1 MMHFWSKFGKPHFI
15 WFWLIAR
22 TNSQAQNGVNLDFQ
36 AQFDLED
43 HCQSPHKT
51 IGISIKVFYIS
62 DPNLVILAWTV
73 DELSHGQA
81 HDWRTHR
88 HTHIHTHTQAT
99 TIPEGQNWPRVKMTG
114 FCLHGITMLQSADP
128 PQITTVKWRISRGGG
143 LLSQFS
149 LFHCFPSFSDLS
161 KDWFPIKYV
170 HIWQMLLQ
178 LSCGDTCQ
186 IWMRLKKC
194 SRYFCEL
201 KNFPYRKN
209 NEWSFSTPP
218 PQPTHPHSLFEC
230 FKLNKSL

>member
-51 IGISIKVFYIS
+51 IGILIKVFYIS

-88 HTHIHTHTQAT
+88 HIHTHTHAGNDNTRRPKLASGKNGLFCFQ
-99 TIPEGQNWPRVKMTG
+99 PRLG
-114 FCLHGITMLQSADP
+114 LFAFSASCVAFLTQLSESDIAFSLP
-128 PQITTVKWRISRGGG
+128 KKLSRFWLRFPCQHIHPSNAKSSLEPYSSVDK
-143 LLSQFS
+143 LLSRSTYVIYSRLLEIVTQNNTKHKHGYRF
-149 LFHCFPSFSDLS
+149 LS
-161 KDWFPIKYV
+161 K
-170 HIWQMLLQ
+170 
-178 LSCGDTCQ
+178 
-186 IWMRLKKC
+186 
-194 SRYFCEL
+194 
-201 KNFPYRKN
+201 
-209 NEWSFSTPP
+209 
-218 PQPTHPHSLFEC
+218 
-230 FKLNKSL
+230 

>member
-51 IGISIKVFYIS
+51 TGILIKVFYIS

-88 HTHIHTHTQAT
+88 HTHIHTHTH
-99 TIPEGQNWPRVKMTG
+99 TG
-114 FCLHGITMLQSADP
+114 NDNTRRPKLASGNKYQVLFLLSTSPLRRLCLCHGKVWIILWICKELRILFQSTKGQSA
-128 PQITTVKWRISRGGG
+128 QNSGK
-143 LLSQFS
+143 
-149 LFHCFPSFSDLS
+149 
-161 KDWFPIKYV
+161 
-170 HIWQMLLQ
+170 
-178 LSCGDTCQ
+178 
-186 IWMRLKKC
+186 
-194 SRYFCEL
+194 
-201 KNFPYRKN
+201 
-209 NEWSFSTPP
+209 
-218 PQPTHPHSLFEC
+218 
-230 FKLNKSL
+230 

>member
-51 IGISIKVFYIS
+51 IGILIKVFYIS

-73 DELSHGQA
+73 DELLHGQA

-99 TIPEGQNWPRVKMTG
+99 TIPEGQNWPRVKMSIIPDSKVTG
-114 FCLHGITMLQSADP
+114 ANMGPTGPRWAPCWPHELCYLGCWENDG
-128 PQITTVKWRISRGGG
+128 KW
-143 LLSQFS
+143 
-149 LFHCFPSFSDLS
+149 
-161 KDWFPIKYV
+161 
-170 HIWQMLLQ
+170 
-178 LSCGDTCQ
+178 
-186 IWMRLKKC
+186 
-194 SRYFCEL
+194 
-201 KNFPYRKN
+201 
-209 NEWSFSTPP
+209 
-218 PQPTHPHSLFEC
+218 
-230 FKLNKSL
+230 

>member
-51 IGISIKVFYIS
+51 IGILIKVFYIS

-73 DELSHGQA
+73 GELSHGQA

-99 TIPEGQNWPRVKMTG
+99 TITEGQNWPRVKTDLEDPRSRS
-114 FCLHGITMLQSADP
+114 CVRSKLKSQCESNILSTHIPLVLCQSALP
-128 PQITTVKWRISRGGG
+128 FLRYSIFKIW
-143 LLSQFS
+143 LEN
-149 LFHCFPSFSDLS
+149 PSEWVSD
-161 KDWFPIKYV
+161 
-170 HIWQMLLQ
+170 
-178 LSCGDTCQ
+178 
-186 IWMRLKKC
+186 
-194 SRYFCEL
+194 
-201 KNFPYRKN
+201 
-209 NEWSFSTPP
+209 
-218 PQPTHPHSLFEC
+218 
-230 FKLNKSL
+230 

>member
-51 IGISIKVFYIS
+51 IGILIKVFYIS

-88 HTHIHTHTQAT
+88 HTHIHTHTHAGNDNT
-99 TIPEGQNWPRVKMTG
+99 RRPKLASGKNCCYPSVRICFV
-114 FCLHGITMLQSADP
+114 ITDVNYP
-128 PQITTVKWRISRGGG
+128 NRGGWISCEIYV
-143 LLSQFS
+143 LTKSQ
-149 LFHCFPSFSDLS
+149 LFT
-161 KDWFPIKYV
+161 ITYN
-170 HIWQMLLQ
+170 I
-178 LSCGDTCQ
+178 
-186 IWMRLKKC
+186 
-194 SRYFCEL
+194 
-201 KNFPYRKN
+201 
-209 NEWSFSTPP
+209 
-218 PQPTHPHSLFEC
+218 
-230 FKLNKSL
+230 

>member
-51 IGISIKVFYIS
+51 IGILIKVFYIS

-88 HTHIHTHTQAT
+88 HTDTQTHAGNDNTRRPKLASGKNLKVDHYRWQVVHQFYRLAQRT
-99 TIPEGQNWPRVKMTG
+99 HAE
-114 FCLHGITMLQSADP
+114 LSA
-128 PQITTVKWRISRGGG
+128 WG
-143 LLSQFS
+143 LL
-149 LFHCFPSFSDLS
+149 HKHSFSEIRGP
-161 KDWFPIKYV
+161 F
-170 HIWQMLLQ
+170 H
-178 LSCGDTCQ
+178 
-186 IWMRLKKC
+186 
-194 SRYFCEL
+194 
-201 KNFPYRKN
+201 
-209 NEWSFSTPP
+209 
-218 PQPTHPHSLFEC
+218 
-230 FKLNKSL
+230 

>member
-51 IGISIKVFYIS
+51 IGILIKVFYIS

-88 HTHIHTHTQAT
+88 HTHIHTHTHAGNDNT
-99 TIPEGQNWPRVKMTG
+99 RRPKLASGKK
-114 FCLHGITMLQSADP
+114 L
-128 PQITTVKWRISRGGG
+128 
-143 LLSQFS
+143 
-149 LFHCFPSFSDLS
+149 
-161 KDWFPIKYV
+161 
-170 HIWQMLLQ
+170 LLQ
-178 LSCGDTCQ
+178 EIVISFFDTEWEGLICHNN
-186 IWMRLKKC
+186 IWKVQLA
-194 SRYFCEL
+194 YIL
-201 KNFPYRKN
+201 
-209 NEWSFSTPP
+209 
-218 PQPTHPHSLFEC
+218 
-230 FKLNKSL
+230 

>member
-51 IGISIKVFYIS
+51 IGILIKVFYIS

-88 HTHIHTHTQAT
+88 HTHIHTHAGNDNTRRPKLASGKKDVWCKFSVVSWRHEGIILGLSQWLTFWSLRIT
-99 TIPEGQNWPRVKMTG
+99 TPRVTI
-114 FCLHGITMLQSADP
+114 HGEL
-128 PQITTVKWRISRGGG
+128 TV
-143 LLSQFS
+143 
-149 LFHCFPSFSDLS
+149 HA
-161 KDWFPIKYV
+161 
-170 HIWQMLLQ
+170 
-178 LSCGDTCQ
+178 SCGAT
-186 IWMRLKKC
+186 R
-194 SRYFCEL
+194 
-201 KNFPYRKN
+201 
-209 NEWSFSTPP
+209 
-218 PQPTHPHSLFEC
+218 
-230 FKLNKSL
+230 

>member
-51 IGISIKVFYIS
+51 IGILIKVFYIS

-88 HTHIHTHTQAT
+88 HTHIHTHTHTQAT
-99 TIPEGQNWPRVKMTG
+99 TIPEGQNWPRVKRVTVVSCLVTKYISTRIYCTFIIYTWFSAMTLRRAR
-114 FCLHGITMLQSADP
+114 FRVSITVIFLVCISELYRECSNSISMLGSG
-128 PQITTVKWRISRGGG
+128 VSRTEGW
-143 LLSQFS
+143 LQFS
-149 LFHCFPSFSDLS
+149 
-161 KDWFPIKYV
+161 
-170 HIWQMLLQ
+170 
-178 LSCGDTCQ
+178 
-186 IWMRLKKC
+186 
-194 SRYFCEL
+194 
-201 KNFPYRKN
+201 
-209 NEWSFSTPP
+209 
-218 PQPTHPHSLFEC
+218 
-230 FKLNKSL
+230 

>member
-51 IGISIKVFYIS
+51 IGILIKVFYIS

-88 HTHIHTHTQAT
+88 HTHTHTHTQAT
-99 TIPEGQNWPRVKMTG
+99 TIPEGQNWPRVKIGNRQTTPNPERQQHNLPSKKPKPNYERRHKETPKRTG
-114 FCLHGITMLQSADP
+114 KIT
-128 PQITTVKWRISRGGG
+128 KRSR
-143 LLSQFS
+143 SS
-149 LFHCFPSFSDLS
+149 
-161 KDWFPIKYV
+161 
-170 HIWQMLLQ
+170 
-178 LSCGDTCQ
+178 
-186 IWMRLKKC
+186 
-194 SRYFCEL
+194 
-201 KNFPYRKN
+201 
-209 NEWSFSTPP
+209 
-218 PQPTHPHSLFEC
+218 
-230 FKLNKSL
+230 